1 MTITRHNR
9 FWKVLDEGG
18 TLICLTVY
26 RKGAEEVVRRLQA
39 HPAAPQS
46 LPWTGSRD
54 DTAPPP
60 RPETEQQFFPEQ
72 A

>member
-9 FWKVLDEGG
+9 FWKVLDTDG

-39 HPAAPQS
+39 HTAAPQ
-46 LPWTGSRD
+46 D
-54 DTAPPP
+54 DTTPPP
-60 RPETEQQFFPEQ
+60 RPAAAPGDQ

>member
-9 FWKVLDEGG
+9 FWKVLDTDG

-26 RKGAEEVVRRLQA
+26 RKGAEEVIRRLLA
-39 HPAAPQS
+39 HSEAP
-46 LPWTGSRD
+46 PD
-54 DTAPPP
+54 DTTPPP
-60 RPETEQQFFPEQ
+60 RPETEPDDQ